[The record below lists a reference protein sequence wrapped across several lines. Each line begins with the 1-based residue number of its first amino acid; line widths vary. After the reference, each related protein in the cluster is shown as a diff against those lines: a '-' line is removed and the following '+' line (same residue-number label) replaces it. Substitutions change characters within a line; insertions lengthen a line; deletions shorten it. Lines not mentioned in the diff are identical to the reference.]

1 MSKGCTANDPIQVHL
16 HSNNSVAAH

>member
-1 MSKGCTANDPIQVHL
+1 MSKGRTANDPIQVHL